1 MPPDACARSAKV
13 TRLPCLWLLVG
24 WDFAVQLEPQFLPIG
39 PVERDALSMISQRH
53 RAVATT
59 IVREMSGHSTS
70 AHLNAAAR
78 SADQLRGLRGF
89 EVPSWAD
96 LAAGVR
102 PIPTNIEEVEPGWFC
117 TGWQHE
123 AASRLEWQHRERHL
137 MPVLAD
143 SERALLRAQ
152 SGPAAGMSLSA
163 VPSSP
168 QTRIESQ
175 LFRVLL
181 LRRLRLPLPPAS
193 RLCRCGRLLYNFGH
207 HRASC
212 AQAGVLGRRGFAV
225 ESAAARIC
233 REARGRVATNVL
245 VRDLDIPVPVNDGRR
260 LEVVVDG
267 LPLFGG
273 AQLAV
278 DTTLVSSLHCDGSPH
293 RGAADVDGAV
303 LVAAR
308 RRKERTYPELVRP
321 GRRARLVVLAG
332 DVAGRWSEEAVSFI
346 RHLAKA
352 RARSEPT
359 ILRKRAEQAWRMR
372 WCCLLACAAARAFA
386 ASLLERRAAG
396 GADGETPTV
405 HHVVNDWRFASLDLA
420 A

>member
-1 MPPDACARSAKV
+1 MLGSLAPLRRSAGK
-13 TRLPCLWLLVG
+13 L
-24 WDFAVQLEPQFLPIG
+24 FH
-39 PVERDALSMISQRH
+39 S
-53 RAVATT
+53 
-59 IVREMSGHSTS
+59 SG
-70 AHLNAAAR
+70 AY
-78 SADQLRGLRGF
+78 
-89 EVPSWAD
+89 
-96 LAAGVR
+96 
-102 PIPTNIEEVEPGWFC
+102 
-117 TGWQHE
+117 E

-181 LRRLRLPLPPAS
+181 LRRLRLPLPLAS
-193 RLCRCGRLLYNFGH
+193 RLCRCGRLLDNFGH
-207 HRASC
+207 HCASC
-212 AQAGVLGRRGFAV
+212 AQVGVLGRRGFAI

-233 REARGRVATNVL
+233 REAQGRVATNVL

-278 DTTLVSSLHCDGSPH
+278 DTTLVSMLHCDGSPH

-308 RRKERTYPELVRP
+308 RRKERTNPELVRP

-332 DVAGRWSEEAVSFI
+332 DVAGRWSEEAVCFI
-346 RHLAKA
+346 GHLAK
-352 RARSEPT
+352 P
-359 ILRKRAEQAWRMR
+359 
-372 WCCLLACAAARAFA
+372 
-386 ASLLERRAAG
+386 G
-396 GADGETPTV
+396 
-405 HHVVNDWRFASLDLA
+405 LA
-420 A
+420 ANRSF

>member
-1 MPPDACARSAKV
+1 MRQHH
-13 TRLPCLWLLVG
+13 G
-24 WDFAVQLEPQFLPIG
+24 WNG
-39 PVERDALSMISQRH
+39 K
-53 RAVATT
+53 
-59 IVREMSGHSTS
+59 
-70 AHLNAAAR
+70 
-78 SADQLRGLRGF
+78 
-89 EVPSWAD
+89 
-96 LAAGVR
+96 
-102 PIPTNIEEVEPGWFC
+102 
-117 TGWQHE
+117 
-123 AASRLEWQHRERHL
+123 HRERHL
-137 MPVLAD
+137 MPVFAD

-193 RLCRCGRLLYNFGH
+193 RLCRCGRLLDNFGH

-225 ESAAARIC
+225 ESTAARIC
-233 REARGRVATNVL
+233 QEARGRVATNVL
-245 VRDLDIPVPVNDGRR
+245 VRDFDIPVPIDARR

-293 RGAADVDGAV
+293 QGAADVDGAV
-303 LVAAR
+303 LGAAR

-332 DVAGRWSEEAVSFI
+332 DVAG
-346 RHLAKA
+346 
-352 RARSEPT
+352 
-359 ILRKRAEQAWRMR
+359 
-372 WCCLLACAAARAFA
+372 
-386 ASLLERRAAG
+386 
-396 GADGETPTV
+396 
-405 HHVVNDWRFASLDLA
+405 
-420 A
+420 